1 MREKQGNGVE
11 LLLGF
16 SIERTMINMLYNVF
30 FGLMGLAALL
40 SLIYFPLWAILHKL
54 LPPKLDP
61 VLFKEPWFQKSEL
74 VNYQFFPLS
83 LIRSLNYSYL
93 IAWPSMAK
101 RRRFRGVDQ
110 DLPVSAIMTTLCKIH
125 ISVGVI
131 GTLIAIPYFSIPG

>member
-1 MREKQGNGVE
+1 MMETLFHVT
-11 LLLGF
+11 L
-16 SIERTMINMLYNVF
+16 V
-30 FGLMGLAALL
+30 LMGLGALVG
-40 SLIYFPLWAILHKL
+40 LIYFPLWAVLHKL
-54 LPPKLDP
+54 LPPILDP
-61 VLFKEPWFQKSEL
+61 ILFKEPWFQKSEL

-131 GTLIAIPYFSIPG
+131 GTLIAIPYFSITFYALFFL